1 VARHYAGLLVVPRG
15 VPGQL
20 ENLQASESQ
29 RLLQNSGEIRAKLK
43 KYTQELGPHRKP

>member
-20 ENLQASESQ
+20 ENLQQQANLNDYYKIPARFEP
-29 RLLQNSGEIRAKLK
+29 N
-43 KYTQELGPHRKP
+43 